1 MLVMIETHVVNALL
15 FASLKD
21 ETPFKVLTFVNG
33 LVAPSFLFCAGFGL
47 AISLRRR
54 WAEFVGFGKPLWRY
68 LFRLAFIMVVAY
80 SLHLPFFSLR
90 RMRGLTESQWIPFF
104 QVDILQV
111 IVVTL
116 LFLILLAC
124 AVRNRSVFRSAALLV
139 ALAVVCLTP
148 IVNGMDFSQLP
159 IWLRPYLSA
168 QYRSQFPLFPWSAF
182 LISGT
187 VVGFYFMDAS
197 DWQAIWMK
205 WFACSAAAGIALSL
219 LAEALPVN
227 LYPNHNFWHG
237 SPDFFFVRLGLIGLP
252 LAGLWYYERGKRGS
266 AFSLVALFGRE
277 SLLVYVLHLLVVYGY
292 TYEWSFVRLFGPT
305 LSYPECLG
313 LFAALTISM
322 YIVAYVW
329 HRLKGWN
336 MRAAQAVEV
345 AALGSIVAAF
355 ILK

>member
-1 MLVMIETHVVNALL
+1 
-15 FASLKD
+15 
-21 ETPFKVLTFVNG
+21 
-33 LVAPSFLFCAGFGL
+33 
-47 AISLRRR
+47 
-54 WAEFVGFGKPLWRY
+54 
-68 LFRLAFIMVVAY
+68 
-80 SLHLPFFSLR
+80 
-90 RMRGLTESQWIPFF
+90 
-104 QVDILQV
+104 
-111 IVVTL
+111 
-116 LFLILLAC
+116 
-124 AVRNRSVFRSAALLV
+124 
-139 ALAVVCLTP
+139 
-148 IVNGMDFSQLP
+148 
-159 IWLRPYLSA
+159 
-168 QYRSQFPLFPWSAF
+168 
-182 LISGT
+182 
-187 VVGFYFMDAS
+187 
-197 DWQAIWMK
+197 
-205 WFACSAAAGIALSL
+205 
-219 LAEALPVN
+219 VN